1 MSSAPISKGR
11 QKPRDS
17 LFLSAEVSVATGLKP
32 VVVRVRNLSAGG
44 MMVDSNAIFH
54 KGAIVSAKLRGIGSV
69 SGEIAWVIDERAGIS
84 FDKEI
89 DPKEARAPVSAPKP
103 IVLLPPHSPRARRP
117 GLKIP

>member
-1 MSSAPISKGR
+1 MSSDSYTKSR
-11 QKPRDS
+11 QLPRDS
-17 LFLSAEVSVATGLKP
+17 LFLSAEVSVEGGLKP
-32 VVVRVRNLSAGG
+32 VSVRVRNLSAGG

-54 KGAIVSAKLRGIGSV
+54 EGSIVSAVLRGIGSV
-69 SGEIAWVIDERAGIS
+69 SGQIAWIIEERAGIS

-103 IVLLPPHSPRARRP
+103 LVLFTPQKPRSRRP